1 MIKNITK
8 QTERQ
13 DRLNYFKDYDN
24 LTGIYNRSYF
34 QKKLQGL
41 DTKEQLPLSIVIGDI
56 NGLKLV
62 NDAFGYQA
70 GDQFLKNVTDIL
82 QKVCREGDIIARI
95 GGDEFAFVLPKTTK
109 KEADRMEQRIKS
121 RCRDHEA
128 DPIIPSIS
136 LGSAVKT
143 NLEQNINKVQSLAED
158 RMYKQKLVESNS
170 FRNCIISS
178 LERSMLEKSDET
190 EKHNYRLKKLAL
202 QIGKKLDLDN
212 NKLDELEVLARLH
225 DIGKIAIP
233 DSILKKPGSLTEEEW
248 AKMKEHPEIGYR
260 IAAASKQLA
269 AIADKILSHHERW
282 DGRGYPNGLQG
293 EEIPLLARIA
303 SVVDAYDAMTNDRV
317 YRSALGKDKAKE
329 ELINCAGSQFDPQIV
344 DVFIN
349 QVLEGRED

>member
-8 QTERQ
+8 QKERQ
-13 DRLNYFKDYDN
+13 DRLNYFRDYDN
-24 LTGIYNRSYF
+24 LTGIYNRRYF
-34 QKKLQGL
+34 QKELQRL
-41 DTKEQLPLSIVIGDI
+41 DTKEQLPLSIIIGDI

-70 GDQFLKNVTDIL
+70 GDRFLKNVTDIL
-82 QKVCREGDIIARI
+82 QEICREGDIIARI
-95 GGDEFAFVLPKTTK
+95 GGDEFAFALPKTTK
-109 KEADRMEQRIKS
+109 KEANRIEQRVER
-121 RCRDHEA
+121 RCRNHEA

-136 LGSAVKT
+136 LGSAAKT
-143 NLEQNINKVQSLAED
+143 NLEENINKVQSLAED

-202 QIGKKLDLDN
+202 QIGEKLDLDN
-212 NKLDELEVLARLH
+212 NRLDELEVLARLH

-248 AKMKEHPEIGYR
+248 SKMKEHPEIGYR

-282 DGRGYPNGLQG
+282 DGGGYPNGLMG

-317 YRSALGKDKAKE
+317 YRSALGEDRAKE

-349 QVLEGRED
+349 QVLEGREE